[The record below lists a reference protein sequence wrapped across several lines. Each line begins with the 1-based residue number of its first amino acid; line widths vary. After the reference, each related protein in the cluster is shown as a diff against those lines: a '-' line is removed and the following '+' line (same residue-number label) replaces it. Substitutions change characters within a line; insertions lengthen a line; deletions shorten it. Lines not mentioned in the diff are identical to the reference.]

1 MRAWQKISILVFFL
15 VFVNKIWAQENDYT
29 QYYTNMPAINA
40 GFTGME
46 DYLDLKVGVR
56 EGWNGFGIKNSN
68 SFLSSYG
75 TLNSAN
81 RSGRKNNSLRTSNP
95 KVFEAVQQ
103 EKEFRRRHGLGGM
116 ITSRTVGSYK
126 AMSASMNYAYHL
138 PLSNKLNISLGARVG
153 YTNQRLDF
161 SGLTVRDD
169 VNDAFYNSLILSNQG
184 SQNTLLA
191 DFGTV
196 IYSNKFFF
204 GLSSSNL
211 VARKLNGD
219 QLFNLSEGARYRM
232 QTGTTFSVSPEL
244 ELSPGV
250 IATYQDGYDV
260 QWAANARLRYK
271 EFIYLGA
278 AYDSNSKVSILF
290 GVTMTG
296 INFNYAYDMYTSG
309 LNNFNVNTHEI
320 VLGITMFNK
329 FKLRPRFW

>member
-1 MRAWQKISILVFFL
+1 MRIWLKILVAVCL
-15 VFVNKIWAQENDYT
+15 LGSVNGTWAQENDYT

-46 DYLDLKVGVR
+46 DYSDLKVGVR

-95 KVFEAVQQ
+95 KFFEKVQRD
-103 EKEFRRRHGLGGM
+103 KKFRRRHGLGGM
-116 ITSRTVGSYK
+116 ITSRTVDSYK
-126 AMSASMNYAYHL
+126 AINASMNYAYHL
-138 PLSNKLNISLGARVG
+138 PLLNKLNISLGARVG

-161 SGLTVRDD
+161 SGLIVRDD
-169 VNDAFYNSLILSNQG
+169 VNDIFYQSLIQSNQG

-196 IYSNKFFF
+196 VYSNKFFF

-244 ELSPGV
+244 ELSPGL
-250 IATYQDGYDV
+250 IATYQDRFDL
-260 QWAANARLRYK
+260 QWAANVRLRYK
-271 EFIYLGA
+271 EFIYLGT

-290 GVTMTG
+290 GVTTTG
-296 INFNYAYDMYTSG
+296 INFNYAYDVYTSG
-309 LNNFNVNTHEI
+309 LSNFNVNAHEI
-320 VLGITMFNK
+320 VLGITLFNK
-329 FKLRPRFW
+329 FKLSPRFW